1 MKLQIFFSIF
11 TCYIEIL
18 LFSGEILGFPFLQY
32 ILEQEGYFHNLC
44 HNSTIK
50 SKITFRKTTPNPLN
64 ILKTTCKEQEA
75 SFDLVFTLGISS
87 LTLFGLINGYI
98 LDRFGTWIH
107 RVLPNILKSLG
118 YVFLIVSTPSTSY
131 LLYPFSILNSWSGIN
146 LLISNIQIANFAKSI
161 RSTLITLMEGTFD
174 SSVVVFFLI
183 KIGYDYGIHF
193 RLMLLILLSLTTFLW
208 LKTFLL
214 MPRKHV
220 PYPLPEE
227 GFQYGW
233 KEIKCCNQQVDLN
246 ADQTKPLLSHE
257 LNELNGEN
265 AIESSSLITFKDC
278 LKNPLFWTN
287 ALFFSVNSLRLVF
300 FNSSLLYWLKHIA
313 GNGVSKSTNI
323 FGIFI
328 LFGIFFAPF
337 NGFIIDGAN
346 KLLKS
351 KETNDEDL
359 VLKTSLISL
368 TVTYCFS
375 VVFSLMTVIPSVYWS
390 FIFYLLMR
398 SFVYS
403 GNASFI
409 ALNFPSY
416 HFGKLYGLTFLI
428 FGVVNFLHYA
438 LFRLALRYSFYFV
451 NLSLLVAV
459 LLTSVHLAAIYIKIR
474 HKTV

>member
-1 MKLQIFFSIF
+1 MKIQIFFSIF

-32 ILEQEGYFHNLC
+32 ILEQEGYFHYLC
-44 HNSTIK
+44 QNSTTK
-50 SKITFRKTTPNPLN
+50 SKSTFNKVTPNPLN
-64 ILKTTCKEQEA
+64 LLKITCKEQEA
-75 SFDLVFTLGISS
+75 SFDLVFTLAVSS
-87 LTLFGLINGYI
+87 LTLFGLVNGYI
-98 LDRFGTWIH
+98 LDEFGTWIH
-107 RVLPNILKSLG
+107 RVLPNILKALG
-118 YVFLIVSTPSTSY
+118 YILLIVSTPSTSY

-146 LLISNIQIANFAKSI
+146 LFFSNIQIANFAKSI
-161 RSTLITLMEGTFD
+161 RSTLITLMEGTCD
-174 SSVVVFFLI
+174 SSVVVFFLL
-183 KIGYDYGIHF
+183 KIGYDSGIHF
-193 RLMLLILLSLTTFLW
+193 QSMLLILLSLTTFLW
-208 LKTFLL
+208 LRTFLL

-246 ADQTKPLLSHE
+246 ADQTKPLLSHD
-257 LNELNGEN
+257 LNGEN
-265 AIESSSLITFKDC
+265 VIKSSSLITYKDC

-300 FNSSLLYWLKHIA
+300 FNSSLLSWLKHIA
-313 GNGVSKSTNI
+313 GNEVSKLTNI
-323 FGIFI
+323 FGILI

-351 KETNDEDL
+351 KKTNDKNI

-375 VVFSLMTVIPSVYWS
+375 VVFSLMTVIPSVYGS
-390 FIFYLLMR
+390 FIFYLLTR
-398 SFVYS
+398 AFVYS

-416 HFGKLYGLTFLI
+416 HFGKVYGLNSLI
-428 FGVVNFLHYA
+428 FGIVNFLQYA
-438 LFRLALRYSFYFV
+438 LFRLALGYSFYFV
-451 NLSLLVAV
+451 NISLLVAV
-459 LLTSVHLAAIYIKIR
+459 LLTSVHLVAIYIKTR
-474 HKTV
+474 NRNV

>member
-18 LFSGEILGFPFLQY
+18 LFSGEIFGFPFLQY
-32 ILEQEGYFHNLC
+32 ILEQEGYFHHMC
-44 HNSTIK
+44 HNLTTK
-50 SKITFRKTTPNPLN
+50 SKSTFNKTTPIPLN
-64 ILKTTCKEQEA
+64 LLKTTCKEQEA

-87 LTLFGLINGYI
+87 LTLFGLVNGYI
-98 LDRFGTWIH
+98 LDEFGTWIH

-131 LLYPFSILNSWSGIN
+131 WLYLFSILNSWSGTN
-146 LLISNIQIANFAKSI
+146 LLMSNIQIANFAKSI

-174 SSVVVFFLI
+174 SSVAVFFLI
-183 KIGYDYGIHF
+183 KIGYDYGINF

-208 LKTFLL
+208 LRTFLL

-227 GFQYGW
+227 SFEYGW
-233 KEIKCCNQQVDLN
+233 KEMKCCNQPVDLN
-246 ADQTKPLLSHE
+246 ADQARPLLSHE
-257 LNELNGEN
+257 LNGKNV
-265 AIESSSLITFKDC
+265 IKSSSLITYKDC
-278 LKNPLFWTN
+278 LNNSLFWTN

-300 FNSSLLYWLKHIA
+300 FNSSLLYWLKHVA
-313 GNGVSKSTNI
+313 GNEVNKLTNI
-323 FGIFI
+323 FGIFM

-351 KETNDEDL
+351 KKTNDKDV

-375 VVFSLMTVIPSVYWS
+375 VVFSLMTVVPSIYGS
-390 FIFYLLMR
+390 FIFYLLTR

-409 ALNFPSY
+409 ALNFPFY
-416 HFGKLYGLTFLI
+416 HFGKLYGLNFLI
-428 FGVVNFLHYA
+428 FGVVNFLQYA
-438 LFRLALRYSFYFV
+438 LFWLALRYSFYFV
-451 NLSLLVAV
+451 NMSLLVAV
-459 LLTSVHLAAIYIKIR
+459 LLTSVHLVAIYIRI
-474 HKTV
+474 

>member
-1 MKLQIFFSIF
+1 MKIQIFFTIF

-32 ILEQEGYFHNLC
+32 ILEQEGYFHYLC
-44 HNSTIK
+44 HNSTNK
-50 SKITFRKTTPNPLN
+50 STSTFSKATPNPLN
-64 ILKTTCKEQEA
+64 LLKTTCKEQEA

-87 LTLFGLINGYI
+87 LTLFGLVNGYI
-98 LDRFGTWIH
+98 LDKFGTWIH

-174 SSVVVFFLI
+174 SSVVVFFLF
-183 KIGYDYGIHF
+183 KIGYDYGINF
-193 RLMLLILLSLTTFLW
+193 RLMLLILLSLTSFLW
-208 LKTFLL
+208 LRTFLL

-220 PYPLPEE
+220 PYPLTEE

-233 KEIKCCNQQVDLN
+233 KEIKCCNHQDDLN
-246 ADQTKPLLSHE
+246 ADQTMPLLSHE
-257 LNELNGEN
+257 LNGEN
-265 AIESSSLITFKDC
+265 VIESSSLITFKDC

-287 ALFFSVNSLRLVF
+287 ALFFSVNTLRLVF
-300 FNSSLLYWLKHIA
+300 FNSSLLYWLKHVA
-313 GNGVSKSTNI
+313 GNEVNKLTNI

-328 LFGIFFAPF
+328 LLGIFFAPF

-351 KETNDEDL
+351 KKTNDKDL

-375 VVFSLMTVIPSVYWS
+375 VIFSLMTVIPSVYGS
-390 FIFYLLMR
+390 FIFYLLTR

-403 GNASFI
+403 GNSSFI

-416 HFGKLYGLTFLI
+416 HFGKLYGLNCFI
-428 FGVVNFLHYA
+428 FGVVNFLQYA

-451 NLSLLVAV
+451 NISLLVAV
-459 LLTSVHLAAIYIKIR
+459 LLTSVHLFAIYITIR
-474 HKTV
+474 NRTA